1 MPLIYSKIE
10 LKLRCTEHCVLT
22 VTVNDNSNDNLDTIN
37 FIIKDKKLYN
47 PVVTLS
53 AEDN

>member
-10 LKLRCTEHCVLT
+10 LKLRCTKHCVLT
-22 VTVNDNSNDNLDTIN
+22 VTDNSNDNLDTIN